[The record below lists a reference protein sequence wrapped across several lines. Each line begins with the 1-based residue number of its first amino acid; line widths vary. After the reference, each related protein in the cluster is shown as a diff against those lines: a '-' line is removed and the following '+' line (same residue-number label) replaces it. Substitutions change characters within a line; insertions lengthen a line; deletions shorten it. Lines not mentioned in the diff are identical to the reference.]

1 MEECLICGRPL
12 VYTTTERPVE
22 CVVCHRQFF
31 SRVSCEGGHYVCD
44 DCHGKDAVAWIEA
57 YCLRSEEKNPVAVAR
72 ALMDQPYVHMHGNEH
87 HVLVGAAL
95 LTAYYHS
102 GGAVAFAEAMA
113 EIVRRGREVPG
124 GACGFW
130 GACGAAVSAG
140 IFVSV
145 VTGATPLSQDAWG
158 LANTMTSR
166 ALAAIGA
173 IGGPRCCKR
182 DSFTAICQA
191 VSFCREKLGVSMEMP
206 ESIECTYYVNNNQCL
221 GRRCPYHLKG
231 SGRKQEKENT

>member
-12 VYTTTERPVE
+12 VYKPTEQPVE
-22 CVVCHRQFF
+22 CVVCRRRFF
-31 SRVSCEGGHYVCD
+31 SRVSCEGGHYICD
-44 DCHGKDAVAWIEA
+44 DCHGKDAIAWIEA
-57 YCLRSEEKNPVAVAR
+57 YCLRSEEKDPVAVAK

-102 GGAVAFAEAMA
+102 GGAVSFDEAMA

-145 VTGATPLSQDAWG
+145 VTGAMPLSQDAWG

-166 ALAAIGA
+166 ALAAIGD

-191 VSFCREKLGVSMEMP
+191 VSFCREKLGVTMEMP

-221 GRRCPYHLKG
+221 GRRCPYYPKS

>member
-12 VYTTTERPVE
+12 VYGTTEQSME
-22 CVVCHRQFF
+22 CVVCHKRFF
-31 SRVSCEGGHYVCD
+31 SRVSCENGHYICD
-44 DCHGKDAVAWIEA
+44 DCHGKNAIEWIEA
-57 YCLRSEEKNPVAVAR
+57 YCLQAEEKNPVAIAK

-95 LTAYYHS
+95 LTAYYHA
-102 GGAVAFAEAMA
+102 GGTVSFAEAMA

-145 VTGATPLSQDAWG
+145 VTGATPLSQEAWG
-158 LANTMTSR
+158 LANTMTAR

-182 DSFTAICQA
+182 DSFTAISQA
-191 VSFCREKLGVSMEMP
+191 VLFCRETLGITMEMP
-206 ESIECTYYVNNNQCL
+206 ESIECTYYIHNNQCL
-221 GRRCPYHLKG
+221 GLRCPYHPKD
-231 SGRKQEKENT
+231 SARKQEKENT